1 MRRTIQMMLIVS
13 AFIFLSAF
21 TFPKYRDDIFIEDD
35 VSKTMDNLRQEIGL
49 AEYSWKENSSS
60 EEPRYE
66 LADGF
71 IKVWVSEDDESI
83 LKRINI
89 GKMNEKSFINLCDI
103 LGVGITPMMSS
114 LIDNDIDTG
123 TISDQI
129 ITDDYVLTVTNVYPV
144 AEEHSLIVTIDFDE
158 EEINELFEANRK
170 MIIERSK

>member
-1 MRRTIQMMLIVS
+1 MKKVLKGFLIVAS
-13 AFIFLSAF
+13 FMLSSAF
-21 TFPKYRDDIFIEDD
+21 TFPKYRNDIFIKDD

-49 AEYSWKENSSS
+49 TEYSWKENS
-60 EEPRYE
+60 PGDGHRYE
-66 LADGF
+66 LADSF
-71 IKVWVSEDDESI
+71 IKVWVSEDNESA
-83 LKRINI
+83 LKRVII

-129 ITDDYVLTVTNVYPV
+129 ITDDYVLTVTNVYPL
-144 AEEHSLIVTIDFDE
+144 AEEYSLIIAIDFDE
-158 EEINELFEANRK
+158 EKINELFEANKK